1 MATLDINYHIHYCN
15 INGIR
20 SKKND
25 ITAILHRFPST
36 GLLSFVETKINS
48 DTDAPKLPSFITHA
62 LPFSPTS
69 SGIIHYSHSTT
80 QYRNLRR
87 LAQIKC
93 KDGSMALFCQVCIN
107 GLVFN
112 FGSVYIRPQAPAD
125 VCDQVL
131 THLDRVASLPF
142 PL

>member
-1 MATLDINYHIHYCN
+1 MY
-15 INGIR
+15 
-20 SKKND
+20 
-25 ITAILHRFPST
+25 
-36 GLLSFVETKINS
+36 GLCLRT
-48 DTDAPKLPSFITHA
+48 

-87 LAQIKC
+87 LAQLKC
-93 KDGSMALFCQVCIN
+93 KDGIMALFCQVCIN

-125 VCDQVL
+125 VFDQVL
-131 THLDRVASLPF
+131 THLGRVASLPF
-142 PL
+142 PLGWETSTLVIPNSENTSGRPPPPT